1 MKEERGSI
9 TMVVHTQ
16 DNIIAHTLLMKR
28 ISILDITSA
37 EGVTTIGMV
46 EMSIITIER
55 SQRRTSLK
63 SHASSASTLD
73 IMLMNVQRR
82 NIPLIMVTEVA

>member
-1 MKEERGSI
+1 
-9 TMVVHTQ
+9 
-16 DNIIAHTLLMKR
+16 MKR
-28 ISILDITSA
+28 ISILDITST

-55 SQRRTSLK
+55 SQRRASLK
-63 SHASSASTLD
+63 SLASSASTLD

-82 NIPLIMVTEVA
+82 NIPLIMVKEVA